1 MTLPPG
7 AMTLPPGDWWQGAAA
22 QAVLAALDG
31 QARFV
36 GGAVRDALQGLP
48 VQDVDLATPLLPET
62 VLARAQAAGLK
73 AVPTGIDHGTIT
85 LVSAGRPFEITTL
98 RRDVETDGRH
108 ATVAFTD
115 RWEED
120 AARRDFTINALY
132 ADADG
137 QVYDPVGGLPD
148 LAAGRLRFI
157 GDARQRIAEDYLR
170 LLRYFRFYARYA
182 RLPPDAALLALLTE
196 TAPGLDRLSPERVW
210 SELKRLLAGPTPT
223 DSLRLMQQVGILER
237 LLPAIRPDGPA
248 LLAALPERADWA
260 ARLLVLLQEG
270 ADLPGLAVRLR
281 WSKAELD
288 FISVCQ
294 QTAEANLEMPYSLA
308 RRFGT
313 DPIFSGLSVRQA
325 RGIADREAWRDWLA
339 APLPPFP
346 LGGADV
352 QALGV
357 APGPAMGRLLRTAEA
372 WWDAGHCRADRAET
386 LAYLKSL
393 LPAP

>member
-1 MTLPPG
+1 MRLPPG
-7 AMTLPPGDWWQGAAA
+7 AMKLPPGDWWQGDAA

-48 VQDVDLATPLLPET
+48 VRDVDLATPLLPNT
-62 VLARAQAAGLK
+62 VIARAQAAGLK
-73 AVPTGIDHGTIT
+73 AIPTGIDHGTIT
-85 LVSAGRPFEITTL
+85 LVSAGRPFEVTTL
-98 RRDVETDGRH
+98 RRDVATDGRH

-115 RWEED
+115 QWHED
-120 AARRDFTINALY
+120 AARRDFTFNALY

-137 QVYDPVGGLPD
+137 QVSDPVGGLPD

-157 GDARQRIAEDYLR
+157 GNARQRIEEDYLR
-170 LLRYFRFYARYA
+170 LLRYFRFFARYA
-182 RLPPDAALLALLTE
+182 RLPPDTALLAVLAE

-210 SELKRLLAGPTPT
+210 SELKRLLAGPTPI
-223 DSLRLMQQVGILER
+223 DSLRLMYQVGILPR
-237 LLPAIRPDGPA
+237 LLPARPDGPA
-248 LLAALPERADWA
+248 IFGELPDGADWA
-260 ARLLVLLQEG
+260 ARLLALLPVG
-270 ADLPGLAVRLR
+270 ADLPGLAAWLR
-281 WSKAELD
+281 WSTAELE

-294 QTAEANLEMPYSLA
+294 RIAEDNLETPYSIA
-308 RRFGT
+308 RRFGV
-313 DPIFSGLSVRQA
+313 DPIFSGLTVRRA
-325 RGIADREAWRDWLA
+325 RGQEDREVWRGWLA

-352 QALGV
+352 QTLGV
-357 APGPAMGRLLRTAEA
+357 APGPAMGRLLRAAEA